1 MCAPRNSARLF
12 DERSP
17 KPIQT
22 GGTAPELQ
30 RGRCII
36 GIILGVDLGGS
47 TTKLIGL
54 SETGERFGA
63 LQISA
68 SRPEASACG
77 AVGTFLMEQQLPL
90 EAVEHIAV
98 TGVGASVLPER
109 MYGIPVQEVP
119 EFTAIG
125 RGGLILSEMK
135 EALVVSMGTGTA
147 FVRASE
153 KEGFLHIG
161 GSGVGGGTISGLCG
175 RLAGVR
181 HFNSICSM
189 ARRGNL
195 EQVDLMVDE
204 IFKKSGI
211 QTLPSHLTAANF
223 GKWSDMATGDD
234 TALGVLNLVFQ
245 TIGMLAVFACR
256 NDTVKDV
263 VLVGT
268 LTEILDILPTFEQLS
283 ELHGIRFL
291 VPDQAVHATA
301 LGAAM
306 SI

>member
-1 MCAPRNSARLF
+1 M
-12 DERSP
+12 
-17 KPIQT
+17 Q
-22 GGTAPELQ
+22 
-30 RGRCII
+30 
-36 GIILGVDLGGS
+36 IILGVDLGGS
-47 TTKLIGL
+47 TTKLVGL
-54 SETGERFGA
+54 DPAGKPLGA

-77 AVGTFLMEQQLPL
+77 AVGTFLLEQNLSL
-90 EAVEHIAV
+90 DAISCIAV
-98 TGVGASVLPER
+98 TGVGAAVRPPSI
-109 MYGIPVQEVP
+109 YGIPVREIP

-125 RGGLILSEMK
+125 RGGLILSGLR

-153 KEGFLHIG
+153 ENGFSHIG

-181 HFNSICSM
+181 HFDSVCTM
-189 ARRGNL
+189 ARRGRL

-204 IFKKSGI
+204 IFKQGNI

-223 GKWSDMATGDD
+223 GKWSDTATADD

-263 VLVGT
+263 VLVGA
-268 LTEILDILPTFEQLS
+268 LTSIVDILSTFDQLS
-283 ELHGIRFL
+283 ELHGVRFI
-291 VPDQAVHATA
+291 VPDKAVYATA